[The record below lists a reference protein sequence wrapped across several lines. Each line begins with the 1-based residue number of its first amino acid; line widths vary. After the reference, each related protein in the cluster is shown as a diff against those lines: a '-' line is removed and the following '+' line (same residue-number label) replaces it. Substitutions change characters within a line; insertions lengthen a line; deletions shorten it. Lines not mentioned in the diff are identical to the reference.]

1 MNEFLCSANTY
12 ASMPDG
18 AYKVRCADCAN
29 FSVGVRQRCPFGIWH
44 CPSSWQ
50 VHNFSI
56 NASRCKQTKQAEGFK
71 KKAGQ
76 KKQQTSLVG
85 YSAKPGR
92 KIVMQPTWHGSTVGC
107 QGSAPLHTGR
117 AAQSAQLSTQA
128 QQHLNANANGH
139 KA

>member
-1 MNEFLCSANTY
+1 MRNPLECMCLCSLNSY

-29 FSVGVRQRCPFGIWH
+29 FSVGVSPFGIWH
-44 CPSSWQ
+44 CLSSWQ

-56 NASRCKQTKQAEGFK
+56 NASSCKQTKQAEGLK

-76 KKQQTSLVG
+76 KNSKNKKSKASLG
-85 YSAKPGR
+85 HSLKPSR

-107 QGSAPLHTGR
+107 QGSALHTGR
-117 AAQSAQLSTQA
+117 AAQSAQAQLSTA
-128 QQHLNANANGH
+128 LRRSSI
-139 KA
+139 